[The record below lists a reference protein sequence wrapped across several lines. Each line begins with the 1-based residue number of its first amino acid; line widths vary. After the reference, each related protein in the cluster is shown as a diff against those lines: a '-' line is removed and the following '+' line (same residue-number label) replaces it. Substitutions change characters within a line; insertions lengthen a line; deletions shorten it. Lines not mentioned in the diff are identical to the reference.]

1 MGTWDS
7 LSMDM
12 KQLVKYLRAQGTR
25 HKPDSLVNRNNYY
38 RDGDVELCI
47 AGGVCTMTHSI

>member
-38 RDGDVELCI
+38 RDRDVELCI